1 MNLVALIMAAG
12 SGSRFDPSTPKQTT
26 LLNGR
31 TMLAWSAEVLA
42 NSSRVAG
49 LILVLPAGAQAS
61 MQELLAPE
69 AARKLKAALSGG
81 NLRQDSVYN
90 GLEQVPAGTT
100 HVLIH
105 DAARPC
111 LSSELR
117 DRVIDALAAHDAV
130 VPAMPVTDTLIREEG
145 SRVDAIMDRVH
156 IAGVQTPQGFRLDL
170 IRRAHQVAR
179 ERGFKSSDDGSLV
192 LALGENVAT
201 VPGER
206 TNLKV
211 TYRDDLV
218 IAEAI
223 LKNAWRGRA
232 A

>member
-1 MNLVALIMAAG
+1 MAGGA
-12 SGSRFDPSTPKQTT
+12 GSRFGAGTPKQSAM
-26 LLNGR
+26 LNGR
-31 TMLAWSAEVLA
+31 AMISWSAEVLA
-42 NSSRVAG
+42 ASSRVAG
-49 LILVLPAGAQAS
+49 LVLVAPS
-61 MQELLAPE
+61 DDEPSWRRLLAEE
-69 AARKLKAALSGG
+69 AARKLRATVIGG
-81 NLRQDSVYN
+81 ATRQDSVYN
-90 GLEQVPAGTT
+90 GLERVPDGTT

-111 LSSELR
+111 LAAALR

-130 VPAMPVTDTLIREEG
+130 VPAVPVTDTLIREVDFG
-145 SRVDAIMDRVH
+145 VDAVLDRVH

-170 IRRAHQVAR
+170 IRRAHKVAR

-192 LALGENVAT
+192 LALAEKVAT

-211 TYRDDLV
+211 TFRDDLS

-223 LKNAWRGRA
+223 LKNGGA